1 MNTDN
6 HRLISD
12 LSKDYAESL
21 SKGNPEATFT
31 CGDITVAY
39 IIGAEEAVRRVCNVI
54 RESAAA
60 GGLTTYQS
68 QRLIGIVELIEGNP
82 KAS

>member
-12 LSKDYAESL
+12 LSKEYVESL
-21 SKGNPEATFT
+21 SQGDHEATFT
-31 CGDITVAY
+31 CGDITAAY
-39 IIGAEEAVRRVCNVI
+39 IIGAEEALRRVCNVI
-54 RESAAA
+54 RESAVA
-60 GGLTTYQS
+60 GGLTSYQS
-68 QRLIGIVELIEGNP
+68 QRLIGVVELIESNP